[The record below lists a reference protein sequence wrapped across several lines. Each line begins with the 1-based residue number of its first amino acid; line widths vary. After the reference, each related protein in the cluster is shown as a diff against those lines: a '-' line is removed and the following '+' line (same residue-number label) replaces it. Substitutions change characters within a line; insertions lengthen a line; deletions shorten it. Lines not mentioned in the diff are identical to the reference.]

1 MDVGLRRCIFTFL
14 CIALI
19 ACTGDDVDVDNQK
32 IIGEWQVTAIH
43 NSSPSGPTL
52 GPLTG
57 EIISI
62 IFFQNGTFEGTTSA
76 NTFGGEF
83 SATDTT
89 LFIEEMITTEV
100 ADTVFGQAF
109 YEAFEGSR
117 STDTGFSEFE
127 LSFQDGN
134 LLNLEYQNFKFLGLQ
149 KQ

>member
-1 MDVGLRRCIFTFL
+1 MDVGLRRCIFAFL

-19 ACTGDDVDVDNQK
+19 TCTGDDVDVDNQK
-32 IIGEWQVTAIH
+32 IIGEWQVVAIY

-52 GPLTG
+52 GPLAG

-62 IFFQNGTFEGTTSA
+62 IFFKNGTFEGTTSA

-83 SATDTT
+83 SASDTH
-89 LFIEEMITTEV
+89 LVIEEMITTEV

-109 YEAFEGSR
+109 YETFEESR

-127 LSFQDGN
+127 LSFQEGSR
-134 LLNLEYQNFKFLGLQ
+134 LHLEYQSFKFLGLQ

>member
-14 CIALI
+14 CIASI
-19 ACTGDDVDVDNQK
+19 ACTGDDVDVNNQK

-62 IFFQNGTFEGTTSA
+62 IFFPNGTFEGTTSA

-100 ADTVFGQAF
+100 ADTMFGQAF

-117 STDTGFSEFE
+117 GTDTGFSEFE

-134 LLNLEYQNFKFLGLQ
+134 RLNLEYQNFKFLGLQ

>member
-1 MDVGLRRCIFTFL
+1 MDVGLRKFIFTFF
-14 CIALI
+14 CFALI

-32 IIGEWQVTAIH
+32 LIGEWHVTAIH

-76 NTFGGEF
+76 NTFGGQF
-83 SATDTT
+83 SASDTH

-100 ADTVFGQAF
+100 TDTVFGQAF
-109 YEAFEGSR
+109 YEGFEDSR

-127 LSFQDGN
+127 LSFQEGN
-134 LLNLEYQNFKFLGLQ
+134 RLDLEYHNFKFLGLQ